1 MPNAQPANLPDDL
14 LRFIHASP
22 TPFHAVA
29 EAVRRLEAAGY
40 QRLDEAA
47 PWDVAPGAK
56 VYVIRA
62 DSSIA
67 AFRRGSVSPAEGG
80 FRLVGAHTDS
90 PNLRLKPK
98 SPYARAGVRQ
108 LGVEVYGGVLL
119 HTWLDRDLSL
129 AGRVLTRGPD
139 GGLTSH
145 LFDAKRALLRV
156 PSLAI
161 HLNREVN
168 TAGLKLNPQ
177 DHLAPLFA
185 LESEGPFEL
194 VDFLV
199 EELGKAGVR
208 VAAEDVLGH
217 DVSLYDAVPPAR
229 SGLHGEFLHAPRL
242 DNLASCHAAFTAL
255 LATPEGGAAT
265 LGAVLFDHEEVGSR
279 SAQGAGGTLLKD
291 CLTRLVLSPDP
302 ARGDELQRAIS
313 RSWLISADMAHALH
327 PNYTD
332 RHEPKHQ
339 PLLGGGP
346 VLKTNANQ
354 SYATDGA
361 GQAFFTGLC
370 RAAGVPMQDFVTRT
384 DLPCGGTIGPISAAS
399 LGLRTVDV
407 GGPMLSMHS
416 IRELCAARDVES
428 MISVLTHFYSE
439 SV

>member
-1 MPNAQPANLPDDL
+1 MSKPKPTDLPDDL
-14 LRFIHASP
+14 LRFIQVSP

-29 EAVRRLEAAGY
+29 EAIARLEAAGY

-47 PWDVAPGAK
+47 HWNVAPGAK
-56 VYVIRA
+56 VYVVRA

-67 AFRRGSVSPAEGG
+67 AFRRGSLPPSEGG

-90 PNLRLKPK
+90 PNLRLKPR
-98 SPYARAGVRQ
+98 SAYTRAGVRQ
-108 LGVEVYGGVLL
+108 LGVEIYGGVLL

-129 AGRVLTRGPD
+129 AGRVLTRGAD
-139 GGLTSH
+139 GGIVSH

-168 TAGLKLNPQ
+168 TAGLKLNAQ
-177 DHLAPLFA
+177 DHMAPLFA

-199 EELGKAGVR
+199 DELRASGVR

-217 DVSLYDAVPPAR
+217 DVSLHDAVPPTR
-229 SGLHGEFLHAPRL
+229 SGLHREFLHAPRL
-242 DNLASCHAAFTAL
+242 DNLASCHAALTAL
-255 LATPEGGAAT
+255 LTAPDDGAAT
-265 LGAVLFDHEEVGSR
+265 VGAVLFDHEEVGSR

-291 CLTRLVLSPDP
+291 CLARLALPGG
-302 ARGDELQRAIS
+302 ATHGDELQRAIS

-327 PNYTD
+327 PNFMD
-332 RHEPKHQ
+332 RHEPRHQ
-339 PLLGGGP
+339 PMLGGGP

-361 GQAFFTGLC
+361 GQALFAGLC
-370 RAAGVPMQDFVTRT
+370 RAAGVEMQDFVTRT

-416 IRELCAARDVES
+416 IREMCAARDVES
-428 MISVLTHFYSE
+428 MISVLSHFYSQ